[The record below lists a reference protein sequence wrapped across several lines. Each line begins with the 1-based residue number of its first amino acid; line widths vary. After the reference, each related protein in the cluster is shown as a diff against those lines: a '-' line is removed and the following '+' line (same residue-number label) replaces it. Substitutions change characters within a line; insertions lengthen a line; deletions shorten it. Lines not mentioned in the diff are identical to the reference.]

1 MNARDLPYKE
11 LVHGT
16 KQFIIPIFQR
26 DYSWGTKNCLRLWE
40 DIVRVGSDPAAKGHF
55 IGSVVY
61 IAAEESTA
69 SISRWL
75 LIDGQ
80 QRLSTLTL
88 LLVALRNQ
96 LKKKQAK
103 EDYPTPEEID
113 DHFLINRYGKGDQK
127 SKLTLRR
134 MDHETLL
141 AYIEDKELPENA
153 SEAIIENFEFF
164 NEKLEDA
171 DLGVVYNGINK
182 LMVVDVHL
190 TRGQDDPQMIFESLN
205 STGVDLTEAD
215 LIRNF
220 VLMRQT
226 EERQTYLYENY
237 WQPIEVAFGA
247 RYKLDFDKFVRDYLT
262 MEINPTPPI
271 KSDAIYQYFQD
282 FYRKSQDE
290 RGEESVLSELKRFAN
305 YYLAFSLDHE
315 KHAGLLERFGRLRK
329 LVVVATP
336 LLLKLYDCYDRT
348 KTLSIDEFME
358 AVELLESYVFRR
370 SVCGMQTRNLGQIF
384 ASLTQR
390 IKGDEPL
397 HSLKVAMAQRSKNRR
412 FPTDAE
418 FKEAAVTKD
427 IYEMRQRHYLLDRLE
442 NDSKEKIDTSKFTIE
457 HILPQNPELHRDW
470 REMLGDEWQEVQSV
484 WLHRLGNLTLT
495 GYNPEYSDKP
505 FDQKKTIKG
514 GFNESPLRLNKY
526 VREQSA
532 WSAKEMEERGNQ
544 LAESALRVWPPLEVD
559 YEDVQKAELEERVAQ
574 AKRYNIDT
582 LKVEPNIQPLL
593 DQLRPQVMT
602 LGDDVVELFGSK
614 TITYRIY
621 DFFLE
626 IIPRRWSLELLLN
639 LDFDE
644 CDDPAG
650 IAKDT
655 SDRSFVMYSVE
666 SGGVICRIKTEED
679 IKPAL
684 HLISQAYENL
694 AE

>member
-11 LVHGT
+11 LVYGT

-40 DIVRVGSDPAAKGHF
+40 DIIRVGSDPTAKWHF

-61 IAAEESTA
+61 ISAEESTA

-96 LKKKQAK
+96 LEKKKAK
-103 EDYPTPEEID
+103 EDYPTSEEID
-113 DHFLINRYGKGDQK
+113 DHFLINRYGKGEQK
-127 SKLTLRR
+127 TKLTLRR

-141 AYIEDKELPENA
+141 AFIENKQLPKNA
-153 SEAIIENFEFF
+153 SEAILKNFEFF
-164 NEKLEDA
+164 SDKLEEA
-171 DLGVVYNGINK
+171 DLGIVYSGINK

-220 VLMRQT
+220 VLMRQE
-226 EERQTYLYENY
+226 EERQTHLYETF
-237 WQPIEVAFGA
+237 WQPIEVAFGP

-262 MEINPTPPI
+262 METNPSPPI
-271 KSDAIYQYFQD
+271 KSDAIYQCFQS
-282 FYRKSQDE
+282 FYRQSQDE
-290 RGEESVLSELKRFAN
+290 NDEEAVLAELKRFAN
-305 YYLAFSLDHE
+305 YYLAFSLYHE
-315 KHAGLLERFGRLRK
+315 KHEGLLECFVRLRK

-336 LLLKLYDCYDRT
+336 VLLRLYDCHERA
-348 KTLSIDEFME
+348 KTLTIDEFME
-358 AVELLESYVFRR
+358 AVELLESFVFRR

-384 ASLTQR
+384 ASLSQR
-390 IKGDEPL
+390 IKEDKPL

-412 FPTDAE
+412 YPTNSE
-418 FKEAAVTKD
+418 FREAITTRDV
-427 IYEMRQRHYLLDRLE
+427 YEMRRCHYMLDRLE
-442 NDSKEKIDTSKFTIE
+442 NDSKERIDTSEFTIE
-457 HILPQNPELHRDW
+457 HILPQNPELHPDW
-470 REMLGDEWQEVQSV
+470 REMLGDNWREDQSI

-495 GYNPEYSDKP
+495 GYNPEYGDLP
-505 FDQKKTIKG
+505 FKEKKSKKR
-514 GFNESPLRLNKY
+514 GFNESPLRLNNY
-526 VREQSA
+526 VRKQTVWTTKQIEKRGKVL
-532 WSAKEMEERGNQ
+532 AK
-544 LAESALRVWPPLEVD
+544 LALSVWPPLEVD
-559 YEDVQKAELEERVAQ
+559 FEDVQKAELDEMKTQ
-574 AKRYNIDT
+574 AAKYNIDT
-582 LKVEPNIQPLL
+582 LKLSPEAKELL
-593 DQLRPQVMT
+593 VQLCPQIMA
-602 LGDDVVELFGSK
+602 LGNDVVELFGPK

-626 IIPRRWSLELLLN
+626 IIPRRWGLDLLLN

-650 IAKDT
+650 IAKDAT
-655 SDRSFVMYSVE
+655 SWTYIMYASE
-666 SGGVICRIKTEED
+666 SGGVLCNIEKED
-679 IKPAL
+679 AIKPAM
-684 HLISQAYENL
+684 HLISQAYEKTC
-694 AE
+694 